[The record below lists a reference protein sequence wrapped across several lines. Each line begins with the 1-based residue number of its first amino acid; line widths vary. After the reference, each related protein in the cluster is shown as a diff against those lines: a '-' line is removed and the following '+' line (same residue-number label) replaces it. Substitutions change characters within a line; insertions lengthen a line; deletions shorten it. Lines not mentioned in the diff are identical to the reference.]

1 MIKPQVWFRGGTYT
15 GKFDLRTTADWE
27 AFEGGYR
34 RFILQYARVAD
45 SLGADLLCIGT
56 EWDRFVAVRPG
67 FWQQLIA
74 EIKTLYRG
82 HAHLRCQLGYVRC
95 FSALVA
101 ARLRRVDAYF
111 PLVDA
116 PTPTVEVLSKA
127 WRPHL
132 KALAAFHEKTGKP
145 ILFTEY
151 GYRSADGA
159 TARPWEHHEAGTPNP
174 TAQQRAYEAL
184 FAQVWSQPY
193 VAGGFVWKWYEP
205 RQLERRASRWHQMET
220 DYSPQGQT
228 RRNDAARGLPAA
240 RLRTLSHLA
249 NGYLLC
255 RLPE

>member
-1 MIKPQVWFRGGTYT
+1 MKTLAFLALAGLFFGLNCQKPGGGTGATVQEKINGVSYVAPTRPIDSTAFDEVRALHANWVALMPFAFGAEGSTDLYHDRSMQWWGETRTGTAACVTLAHQAGLKVMIKPQVWFRGGTYT

-82 HAHLRCQLGYVRC
+82 PLTYAANWDTFDAFPHWSQLDYVG
-95 FSALVA
+95 
-101 ARLRRVDAYF
+101 VDAYF

-132 KALAAFHEKTGKP
+132 KALAAF
-145 ILFTEY
+145 
-151 GYRSADGA
+151 
-159 TARPWEHHEAGTPNP
+159 
-174 TAQQRAYEAL
+174 
-184 FAQVWSQPY
+184 
-193 VAGGFVWKWYEP
+193 P
-205 RQLERRASRWHQMET
+205 RKNR
-220 DYSPQGQT
+220 
-228 RRNDAARGLPAA
+228 
-240 RLRTLSHLA
+240 
-249 NGYLLC
+249 
-255 RLPE
+255 